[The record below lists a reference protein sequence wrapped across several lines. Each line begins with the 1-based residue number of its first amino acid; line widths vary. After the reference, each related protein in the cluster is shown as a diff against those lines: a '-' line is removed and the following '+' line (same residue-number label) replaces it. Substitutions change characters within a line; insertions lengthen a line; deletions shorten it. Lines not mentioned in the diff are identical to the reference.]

1 MIKPMSLSSLAE
13 HLNAVLVGD
22 NGEAV
27 FDAVSIDTRTL
38 KKGELFIAISGENFD
53 GHDYVLIAQEKG
65 AVAALVT
72 LASPDVSIPQLVVS
86 NTRLALGQLGALN
99 RQAFE
104 GKVVGVTG
112 SSGKTTTKELIA
124 TILSDQGKVY
134 ATQGNLNNDLG
145 VPLTL
150 LKIDANHDFAVIE
163 MGASAMGEIHYSM
176 NLAKPDVSVLTNAS
190 NAHVG
195 KFGGLDNIVQAKGEI
210 IDGLKERGVAVLNL
224 DDPSFALWKKRAGAR
239 SVLTFAQ
246 DNSQADFYSSAL
258 ERNRNGCQSFILHSP
273 LGEAKIKLN
282 LLGRHNVSNAL
293 GAAAACYAIGSNIQ
307 AIANGLSS
315 LRSVKGRT
323 NTFLA
328 LGGARVIDDSYN
340 ASPAS
345 VKAAI
350 DLLSEFDG
358 SRILVLGEM
367 GELGHWSKEIHTD
380 IGLYAKDKV
389 DFLYAIGAMTKFTV
403 ESFGKKAYH
412 FETKEEL
419 AKALADHD
427 DVNNVILL
435 KGSRSMSME
444 TLIGGLC
451 GSEEGIH

>member
-1 MIKPMSLSSLAE
+1 MSLIVLAE
-13 HLNAVLVGD
+13 HLNATLVGD
-22 NGEAV
+22 NVETE

-38 KKGELFIAISGENFD
+38 NRGELFVAISGENFD
-53 GHDYVLIAQEKG
+53 GHDYVLTAQEKG
-65 AVAALVT
+65 AVAALVE
-72 LASPDVSIPQLVVS
+72 LASPQVNIPQLVVA

-99 RQAFE
+99 RHAFK

-112 SSGKTTTKELIA
+112 SSGKTTTKEFVA
-124 TILSDQGKVY
+124 NILSHQGKVY

-150 LKIDANHDFAVIE
+150 LNINSDHDFAVIE
-163 MGASAMGEIHYSM
+163 MGASAIGEINYSV
-176 NLAKPDVSVLTNAS
+176 NLVKPDVGILTNAS

-195 KFGGLDNIVQAKGEI
+195 KFGGLPNIIQAKGEI
-210 IDGLKERGVAVLNL
+210 IDGLSEQGVAVLNL
-224 DDPSFALWKKRAGAR
+224 DDPSFNLWKEQAGTR
-239 SVLTFAQ
+239 PVLSFSQ
-246 DNSQADFYSSAL
+246 ENSQADFYSLAF
-258 ERNRNGCQSFILHSP
+258 ERNRNGCQSFTLHSP
-273 LGEAKIKLN
+273 VGETNIKLN
-282 LLGRHNVSNAL
+282 LLGKHNISNAL
-293 GAAAACYAIGSNIQ
+293 GAAAACYALGCGLES
-307 AIANGLSS
+307 IANGLSA
-315 LRSVKGRT
+315 LLSVKGRT

-350 DLLSEFDG
+350 NVLSEFSG
-358 SRILVLGEM
+358 SKILVLGDM
-367 GELGHWSKEIHTD
+367 GELGDWAEEVHAEI
-380 IGLYAKDKV
+380 GQYARGKI
-389 DFLYAIGAMTKFTV
+389 DFLYAIGPLTKFTV
-403 ESFGKKAYH
+403 EAFGKKAYH
-412 FETKEEL
+412 FEKKEEL

-444 TLIGGLC
+444 TLIGSLC